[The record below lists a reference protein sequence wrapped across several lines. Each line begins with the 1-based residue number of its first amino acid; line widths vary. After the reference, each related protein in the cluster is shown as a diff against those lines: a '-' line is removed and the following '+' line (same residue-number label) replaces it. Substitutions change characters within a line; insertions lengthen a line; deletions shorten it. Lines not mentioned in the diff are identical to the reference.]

1 MKTKT
6 LIGALAAGGLL
17 SLNTLSATA
26 AGLGRIN
33 VLSALGQPLQA
44 EIELVAVQK
53 GEIESLSARVPSPD
67 AFRDAK
73 IEYSH
78 LFSNVRISV
87 EKRVNGQPYLRVVTT
102 QSVEEPFLDM
112 LVELT
117 SASGRLLREFPILLD
132 PPGVETKLAAAPVP
146 AKEPAQAAAAPA
158 AVMPPAAREPAVVPA
173 PAKSVAA
180 PSSLSQGAR
189 VSTAP
194 GQKTPG
200 NYTVQAGDTL
210 SAIASSNRPA
220 GVNLDQMLVSL
231 YRENQAAFIDNNMNR
246 IRVGQILHVP
256 SADEAK
262 AIPASEAKDEV
273 RAQSTDFA
281 AYRQKL
287 AGKVAAAPSRAD
299 TAGQTASGKIG
310 GAVVEQAAPKAE
322 GPKDVL
328 KLSKGGVVTGKA
340 DVKGAAISQERASA
354 LQEEAIAKD
363 NQLRDQKTRV
373 AELEKN
379 IQEMQRLLELKNQNF
394 AELQKQV
401 GAKPTAPA
409 AQAPVIAPA
418 ATPPKP
424 APVEPAKAPS
434 ASDAAS
440 STAPVAETKP
450 TPEIAPATEAKTAE
464 VAKPTPVAPV
474 KTPAV
479 APAPQPEP
487 SFVDELTSN
496 PLYLAAG
503 AGLVIL
509 IGIFGLSAM
518 RRRQA
523 SAAAGSHLGGT
534 STLATDLR
542 SGSFSGVKSGA
553 VVDTGNS
560 SFLTDFEKTG
570 PGVIDTEEVDPVAE
584 AEVYIAYGR
593 DAQAEEILK
602 EALAKDPS
610 RHEIPMK
617 LLEIYAARKSASSF
631 ETVARELHQ
640 RVGADHPVWS
650 RVQEMGRQ
658 FDPTNALY
666 AAPARAGSPAA
677 MPASAVHER
686 SPELTLPPLAPI
698 IHDLDFDL
706 KLPAKPSVAKVELP
720 VSEARAEAPPPL
732 DFVIDSPAP
741 SAGKPGAQPASG
753 LDFDLSGLDLPAK
766 STASAASIAASKGG
780 LDGQYNDDA
789 LDLTE
794 FSLEKPAVPAPPALT
809 PRLVSASPSI
819 TLASSTPA
827 PMDLSS
833 LSLDL
838 GTTAPGAV
846 GDAVPEQEGDTAWHS
861 VATKLDLARAY
872 LEIGDKEGAREI
884 LQEVMNEGD
893 ADQRREAETLSAALA

>member
-53 GEIESLSARVPSPD
+53 GELGSLSARVASPD

-102 QSVEEPFLDM
+102 QSVEEPFLDI

-401 GAKPTAPA
+401 GAKSTAPA

-440 STAPVAETKP
+440 STAPE
-450 TPEIAPATEAKTAE
+450 
-464 VAKPTPVAPV
+464 
-474 KTPAV
+474 
-479 APAPQPEP
+479 PEP

-617 LLEIYAARKSASSF
+617 LLEIYAARNSASSF

-838 GTTAPGAV
+838 GPPAPGAV